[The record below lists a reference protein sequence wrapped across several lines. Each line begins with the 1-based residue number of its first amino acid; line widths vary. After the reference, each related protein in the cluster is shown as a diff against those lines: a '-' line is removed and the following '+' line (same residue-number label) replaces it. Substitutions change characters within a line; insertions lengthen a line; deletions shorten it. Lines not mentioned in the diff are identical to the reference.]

1 VRQLKVSTRDLLFAM
16 ENRVPGTAHY
26 LNTETGEVIP
36 VFGYNRDQIL
46 AEVREFPKRYL
57 RLPPLSGRSGYNT
70 MVEFSRTVSRPEL
83 RAQLEAALNGPGV
96 YRQFRTVLKPDP
108 REFNR
113 WQQFRGEKVA
123 GHLRKRLEADGIA
136 IELIPDND

>member
-1 VRQLKVSTRDLLFAM
+1 M
-16 ENRVPGTAHY
+16 PGTTHY

-36 VFGYNRDQIL
+36 VFGFNRDTIL
-46 AEVREFPKRYL
+46 AEVRQFPKRYL
-57 RLPPLSGRSGYNT
+57 RLPPLSGRSGYIA

-83 RAQLEAALNGPGV
+83 RAQLEAALNQPGA
-96 YRQFRTVLKPDP
+96 YRQFRAALKPEP
-108 REFNR
+108 REFDR

-123 GHLRKRLEADGIA
+123 GRLRQRLEADGIA